1 MNGHAH
7 TNGEETGQA
16 DPELP
21 FQFGLRHLFA
31 AMLVL
36 ALSFGSTRILG
47 TWISA
52 FVGLNAILAM
62 AFILVLMFL
71 QQKKSRRTA
80 LIGTLVACFLV
91 VVGETSILPTIAY
104 LYHSQ

>member
-1 MNGHAH
+1 MNDRAR
-7 TNGEETGQA
+7 TNGEKTGQP

-31 AMLVL
+31 AMLVV
-36 ALSFGSTRILG
+36 ALSFGSTHILG

-52 FVGLNAILAM
+52 FVGLNALLAM

-71 QQKKSRRTA
+71 QQKKSRGTT
-80 LIGTLVACFLV
+80 LIGALVACFLV
-91 VVGETSILPTIAY
+91 VVGETVILLTIAY
-104 LYHSQ
+104 LYHTQ